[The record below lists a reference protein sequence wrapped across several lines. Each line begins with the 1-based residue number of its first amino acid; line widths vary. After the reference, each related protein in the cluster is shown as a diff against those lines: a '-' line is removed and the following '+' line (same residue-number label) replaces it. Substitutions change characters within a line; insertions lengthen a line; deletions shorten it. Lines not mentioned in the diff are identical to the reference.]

1 MRIIILAIGQS
12 RTTPEATLVQ
22 DYCTRAQRTGQA
34 VGLTQIAVHEC
45 DKKKNTN
52 PTTQQ
57 QDEHKV
63 LSDYLAG
70 AQGLVVAL
78 DETGKN
84 MTSRAFANQLQGW
97 LDEAVPQVTFVLGGA
112 DGLHPDMRQRAD
124 MVLALGTMTWPHLL
138 ARALLAEQI
147 WRGVSILTNHP
158 YHRDAIE

>member
-1 MRIIILAIGQS
+1 
-12 RTTPEATLVQ
+12 
-22 DYCTRAQRTGQA
+22 
-34 VGLTQIAVHEC
+34 
-45 DKKKNTN
+45 
-52 PTTQQ
+52 
-57 QDEHKV
+57 
-63 LSDYLAG
+63 
-70 AQGLVVAL
+70 
-78 DETGKN
+78 
-84 MTSRAFANQLQGW
+84 RAFANQLQGW